1 MLFDASNNQNH
12 EIPLNGG
19 RLDYYPSFL
28 SVEDAQRLMQQL
40 IQEINWGS
48 EKFVIFGKTYESP
61 RLIAWYGEAGAHYS
75 YSGIQHSPEP
85 FTEILLQVKQRIEQL
100 TGHAFNSV
108 LLNWYRSGADSM
120 GWHADDEKALGVNP
134 VIASLSLGQTR
145 NLRFRRKDNHRS
157 SFHVSLQTG
166 SLLLMSGELQHH
178 WQHALPKS
186 KKPMESRINLT
197 FRLICSQ

>member
-61 RLIAWYGEAGAHYS
+61 RLIAWYGKRAL
-75 YSGIQHSPEP
+75 IIPILVFNIVLSP
-85 FTEILLQVKQRIEQL
+85 LLKYCCR
-100 TGHAFNSV
+100 
-108 LLNWYRSGADSM
+108 
-120 GWHADDEKALGVNP
+120 
-134 VIASLSLGQTR
+134 
-145 NLRFRRKDNHRS
+145 
-157 SFHVSLQTG
+157 
-166 SLLLMSGELQHH
+166 
-178 WQHALPKS
+178 
-186 KKPMESRINLT
+186 
-197 FRLICSQ
+197 